1 MDWRRRSATF
11 PRMFIISPDTL
22 RGRAAFE
29 FRQVPRRFLG
39 RVTVWPRA
47 EGDWRLRARLIFEM
61 ELLRYLVA
69 LAPFALAALIWRDSA
84 LAIAQA
90 PLLMVLVIYGV
101 EMRYLRLL
109 PARRRA
115 LMGAAEQDR
124 LGDLLAARAREVLT
138 RIGAGRNLSQGRLHL
153 VIEQSDL
160 VRVPPL
166 TLVSV
171 QWDQGPC
178 ILDLDTR
185 ERALIRD
192 RLFAP
197 PLTEAAMHR
206 LTLARNETVHALP
219 LDLDAISAHARMAA
233 LTAPA

>member
-1 MDWRRRSATF
+1 
-11 PRMFIISPDTL
+11 MFIISPDTL
-22 RGRAAFE
+22 RGRAALE

-39 RVTVWPRA
+39 RVLVWPRA

-61 ELLRYLVA
+61 EFLRYLVA
-69 LAPFALAALIWRDSA
+69 LAPFAVAALIWRDSA

-101 EMRYLRLL
+101 EMRFLRPL
-109 PARRRA
+109 PAQRRA
-115 LMGAAEQDR
+115 LMDPAEQDR
-124 LGDLLAARAREVLT
+124 MADLLAARGRRVLT
-138 RIGAGRNLSQGRLHL
+138 RIGAGRNMTDGTLHL

-160 VRVPPL
+160 ARVPPL

-178 ILDLDTR
+178 ILDLSAR
-185 ERALIRD
+185 ERALIRAT
-192 RLFAP
+192 LFTP

-206 LTLARNETVHALP
+206 LTLARNQAVHDLP
-219 LDLDAISAHARMAA
+219 QRLNAISAHARMAA
-233 LTAPA
+233 LTADP